1 MAGRVGVLGLTA
13 NLGKGLATLGL
24 VIGMVVAD
32 VLWVSVQAFAFW
44 PGATGPQVLFVLNVV
59 GVVASIIVVGKAVT
73 GRWDGVLLDE
83 RNRYSMSQLQ
93 TVLWSSL
100 VLAGLL
106 VMTIANI
113 ARGQTAAPTIPAE
126 LLAAMGIAATAL
138 VGTPIA
144 RQGKYPPDNRRA
156 SPKRHEIYIPDTAP
170 GSWADLFQGEQGA
183 NQNKTD
189 LGRVQVFFFTVV
201 ALVIYTAAI
210 WGALAATSGAFA
222 FPAVG
227 ADLSTLL
234 GLSNAAYLANVA
246 APHG

>member
-1 MAGRVGVLGLTA
+1 MTARLGE
-13 NLGKGLATLGL
+13 GLVTLGL

-32 VLWVSVQAFAFW
+32 AYWVSVQAVAWW
-44 PGATGPQVLFVLNVV
+44 PGATGPEVLFVLNVV
-59 GVVASIIVVGKAVT
+59 GVLASIVVVGKAVNVK

-100 VLAGLL
+100 VLAALL

-113 ARGQTAAPTIPAE
+113 AHAQTPMPTIPAE

-138 VGTPIA
+138 AGTPIA
-144 RQGKYPPDNRRA
+144 RQGKYPPENRRA
-156 SPKRHEIYIPDTAP
+156 SPKPHEIYIPEAP
-170 GSWADLFQGEQGA
+170 ASWVDLFQGEQGA
-183 NQNKTD
+183 NKDKTD
-189 LGRVQVFFFTVV
+189 LGRVQVFYFTVV
-201 ALVIYTAAI
+201 ALVVYTAAI
-210 WGALAATSGAFA
+210 WGALASTSGAFA

-227 ADLSTLL
+227 AGLSTLL